1 MNNNKFDFII
11 AGNYLT
17 SMIAALELARS
28 GKKIALLNP
37 TPTWGGHFTKIMVNG
52 IAFDPGAISHEF
64 TAFNHTGSKNPL
76 EYSAAMR
83 NDWGRFTGLIE
94 EYTRSHIELVK
105 MQTPQTVYN
114 EQLFDDIIMTNKLDV
129 VQHPVLKGRIKGET
143 EKLLNYPDA
152 TLHAR
157 NKKTNDE
164 FLTKSY
170 YDVSLRNH
178 GATLHSALF
187 EPYFHKMSN
196 LSTTRLIAR
205 FHRIGWLPLYYPE
218 TIHSQFTAQPQLLN
232 DTFFCYP
239 KAGYIAIFAETLL
252 KRIEEAGVLICREKI
267 ERVNEKDGQT
277 TVFTQDGPAFTAPK
291 LIWSLSHD
299 ALISAVTGKE
309 PNVFER
315 WSASLLFVTIPSH
328 LIRKNFSVLWS
339 PDDRTLFYRA
349 CNQSNSAGE
358 DTNDQRITI
367 EMNPDYLKTHGLSED
382 EDIINR
388 IKQDLCT
395 LGIVQDPA
403 HINVHGFKT
412 LRNVLLLPSVE
423 NWKLLEKERDILSE
437 HYSTVHF
444 TRNMDAFFTDTL
456 NDQIIKGLKIAK
468 EYQ

>member
-1 MNNNKFDFII
+1 MNSNKFDFVI

-17 SMIAALELARS
+17 SMIAALELAKA
-28 GKKIALLNP
+28 GHKIALLNP

-52 IAFDPGAISHEF
+52 IPFDPGAISHEF
-64 TAFNHTGSKNPL
+64 TAFNHTGSNNPL

-114 EQLFDDIIMTNKLDV
+114 EQLYDDIIMTNKLDV
-129 VQHPVLKGRIKGET
+129 IQHPVLKGRIKAET
-143 EKLLNYPDA
+143 ELLLKNQDA
-152 TLHAR
+152 AFHAR
-157 NKKTNDE
+157 NKKTDDA

-170 YDVSLRNH
+170 YEVSLRNH

-218 TIHSQFTAQPQLLN
+218 TIHSQYTEQPQVLN
-232 DTFFCYP
+232 DTYFCYP

-252 KRIEEAGVLICREKI
+252 KRIEEAGVVICREKI
-267 ERVNEKDGQT
+267 DRVEDTNGQT
-277 TVFTQDGPAFTAPK
+277 TVVTQDGPSFTTPK

-299 ALISAVTGKE
+299 ALISAFTGKA

-328 LIRKNFSVLWS
+328 FIQKNFSVLWS

-358 DTNDQRITI
+358 DTNEQRITI
-367 EMNPDYLKTHGLSED
+367 EMNPDYLNTHGFSDD
-382 EDIINR
+382 EAIISK
-388 IKQDLCT
+388 IKQDFCT
-395 LGIVQDPA
+395 LGIVHDA
-403 HINVHGFKT
+403 KHIQVQGFKT
-412 LRNVLLLPSVE
+412 LRNVLLLPSIE
-423 NWKLLEKERDILSE
+423 NWKLLEQERDLLYE
-437 HYSTVHF
+437 HYPSVHF
-444 TRNMDAFFTDTL
+444 TRNTDAFYTDTL